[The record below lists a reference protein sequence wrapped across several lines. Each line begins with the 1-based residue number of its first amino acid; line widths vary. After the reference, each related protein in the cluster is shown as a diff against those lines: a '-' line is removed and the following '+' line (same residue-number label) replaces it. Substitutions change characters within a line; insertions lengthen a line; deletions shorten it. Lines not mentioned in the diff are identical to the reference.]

1 MLANVYFFVI
11 PSVGGMAPPGI
22 NYKALIR
29 LRTVRVLPGCFRFFF
44 DCRCIQH
51 RAVFFDMIMCGHQ
64 GRWWSA
70 SLRHFCAH
78 RRRWAALLWLSSF
91 FTISRE
97 ENDDEHMK
105 NPSASVDCPHD
116 DWNQNRNHII
126 IRINNKVYLMDW
138 IIGQT
143 TGNNF
148 FFIYFV
154 ELPTRKFSFLFI
166 SFFQII
172 IHIWNHSYTSSDANE
187 RNWPNS
193 RSSWG
198 VDYRGYMVGYSLLF
212 SSWTFRRWDR
222 VCQPNRKI
230 RRKKENGVQWTLYT
244 RSLH

>member
-22 NYKALIR
+22 NYKALI
-29 LRTVRVLPGCFRFFF
+29 LYVQSGYYLGVSGCFRWLLHPSCSLLWYDYVWAPSPMMERIIAAFLRSSAALSCASQVAFFF
-44 DCRCIQH
+44 YYIKR
-51 RAVFFDMIMCGHQ
+51 RK
-64 GRWWSA
+64 WW
-70 SLRHFCAH
+70 
-78 RRRWAALLWLSSF
+78 WAYKKPIGVGGLSTWWLESKSK
-91 FTISRE
+91 SY
-97 ENDDEHMK
+97 
-105 NPSASVDCPHD
+105 
-116 DWNQNRNHII
+116 II

-193 RSSWG
+193 RSIWEWTIAAIWLE
-198 VDYRGYMVGYSLLF
+198 YILF

-222 VCQPNRKI
+222 VSQPNRKI